1 MNPIDKMTGHFRNKI
16 SGEMRKIHIEEWE
29 MDIWYKSTNTLEE
42 EGKLVELAQAG
53 KTIEALVET
62 FIMKARAE
70 DGTRMFTK
78 IQKPVFLNEVDP
90 AVFIR
95 VVGEMND
102 ANDESNVEFA
112 EKN

>member
-1 MNPIDKMTGHFRNKI
+1 MNPIDKMTGHFRTKI
-16 SGEMRKIHIEEWE
+16 SGEMRKIHIEEWD

-70 DGTRMFTK
+70 DGTKMFTK
-78 IQKPVFLNEVDP
+78 MQKPVFLNEVDP